1 MKALTVVWNKAG
13 DECVGFTDP
22 ADARYASGKKLS
34 GLQHICGVSTLAEAF
49 RETYDEGIKLED
61 VVVLDTA
68 GLQVFKDLQEC
79 LVGCLTGGEISAKRA
94 GKTIEAA
101 AKLLEGLK

>member
-1 MKALTVVWNKAG
+1 MKALTVVWNEAG
-13 DECVGFTDP
+13 DECVGFSDP
-22 ADARYASGKKLS
+22 HDANYAAGSNMYAT
-34 GLQHICGVSTLAEAF
+34 QQIFGVSTLAEAF
-49 RETYDEGIKLED
+49 RETYDEGVKLEN